1 MNRLCEQ
8 CGSDNAKLYCRWPA
22 VLCVGCA
29 EKRLAAGDAEVTSE
43 AREAPLYSLADLHR
57 RRTSLARR
65 QGQSEPVENVQN
77 SEQIENAN
85 VRHGEQIEPPENVQ
99 HAAQI
104 GEQNVC
110 NCRQIKTPAKPK
122 PIVAMDVL
130 ARLDN
135 VFRTAQ
141 SLKDDSPLDAF
152 HVARGLLNALLRLS
166 IAKAQGKIAA
176 NPDPDII
183 PLKLFSKGV
192 MAKPVLTRFR
202 KAMEGQSTAKV
213 LECCLD
219 LFRWLASDDAARIGS
234 VAKAR

>member
-1 MNRLCEQ
+1 MNVQ
-8 CGSDNAKLYCRWPA
+8 N
-22 VLCVGCA
+22 
-29 EKRLAAGDAEVTSE
+29 
-43 AREAPLYSLADLHR
+43 APLYSLADLHR
-57 RRTSLARR
+57 RRTSLASRAE
-65 QGQSEPVENVQN
+65 QSEPV
-77 SEQIENAN
+77 
-85 VRHGEQIEPPENVQ
+85 ENVQ

-104 GEQNVC
+104 GNQNV
-110 NCRQIKTPAKPK
+110 RHVGQTQPPAKPK
-122 PIVAMDVL
+122 PIVPMDVL